1 MRGIDRLLVDR
12 VGLLT
17 VAAIFLVTVALS
29 DVLLRGL
36 RLDLTENRLYTLS
49 EGTVNILES
58 IPETVNLYFFFSD
71 RAAADNGYLRTYAQ
85 RVREILEEFEE
96 HAGDKLRVTAIDP
109 LPFSEEEDR
118 ATAFGLRGISLGL
131 TGDQVFLGIAG
142 TNAIGDE
149 ETIAFL
155 DPNKE
160 TLLEYELARL
170 VYTLANPSRPTV
182 GLISGLPMSGGFDQT
197 TQQPRQPWV
206 ITTQIQQL
214 FDLQPLISATQV
226 MDLDI
231 DLLMVVHP
239 KSLSTATLYAIDQY
253 ILGGG
258 RAILFVDPYAEADV
272 PPPDPSNPAAAMVAD
287 RSSNLQG
294 MLDAWGISV
303 PVNEVI
309 GDDLYALQVSGTG
322 QRPIRHLGYI
332 GIDASGLDRT
342 EVITTDLDKIIL
354 GYSGHIVAEE
364 TEDLAVTP
372 LIVSSDRA
380 GPIDATSIGFM
391 SDPDMLRNSFTP
403 SGERYV
409 IAARITGT
417 VETAFPD
424 GPPEVPDTVETSIT
438 SDEQLLVSEN
448 PINVILIAD
457 TDMLTD
463 RFWVQVQTFLGQRI
477 ATAFASNGN
486 FVINALENLTG
497 SSDLIGMR
505 SRESYSRPFT
515 RVMDLRRQAE
525 NEYRLTEQRLQQELR
540 DTEAKLTEL
549 QPTQTEGSTMILSPE
564 QEAELSRFQQERLRV
579 RKELRQVQ
587 RGLDQDIEDLGTRLK
602 AINIGLIPLLI
613 VIGSLLS
620 FLIRRRKSS

>member
-1 MRGIDRLLVDR
+1 MPVMDRFLVDR
-12 VGLLT
+12 VGLFA
-17 VAAIFLVTVALS
+17 VAAIFLITVALS
-29 DVLLRGL
+29 DVLLSGL

-58 IPETVNLYFFFSD
+58 IPETVNLYFFFSE
-71 RAAADNGYLRTYAQ
+71 RAAADNGYLRNYAQ

-96 HAGDKLRVTAIDP
+96 YAGSKLRVTAIDP

-118 ATAFGLRGISLGL
+118 ASAFGLRGISLGL
-131 TGDQVFLGIAG
+131 TTDQVFLGIAG

-170 VYTLANPSRPTV
+170 VYTLANPSKPTI
-182 GLISGLPMSGGFDQT
+182 GLISSLPMSGGLDPT
-197 TQQPRQPWV
+197 TQQPREPWA
-206 ITTQIQQL
+206 IATQIRQL
-214 FDLQPLISATQV
+214 FDLRTLVSATQV
-226 MDLDI
+226 IDSDF

-239 KSLSTATLYAIDQY
+239 KNLSPATLYAIDQY

-272 PPPDPSNPAAAMVAD
+272 PPPDPANPAAAMMAN
-287 RSSNLQG
+287 RSSNLQEI
-294 MLDAWGISV
+294 LDAWGISV
-303 PVNEVI
+303 PGNEVI
-309 GDDLYALQVSGTG
+309 GDDLYALQVSGPD
-322 QRPIRHLGYI
+322 QRPIRHLGYL
-332 GIDASGLDRT
+332 GIDSTGLDRT
-342 EVITTDLDKIIL
+342 EVITTDLENIIV
-354 GYSGHIVAEE
+354 GYVGHIIAEE
-364 TEDLAVTP
+364 NENLAVTP

-391 SDPDMLRNSFTP
+391 SDPDMLRNSFTA
-403 SGERYV
+403 SGEQYV

-424 GPPEVPDTVETSIT
+424 GPPDIPEAAGASFG
-438 SDEQLLVSEN
+438 SDEQLLVSES
-448 PINVILIAD
+448 PINVILVAD
-457 TDMLTD
+457 TDILTD

-525 NEYRLTEQRLQQELR
+525 NEFRLTEQRLQQELR
-540 DTEAKLTEL
+540 DTEAKLGEL
-549 QPTQTEGSTMILSPE
+549 EATRSEGSTLILSPE
-564 QEAELSRFQQERLRV
+564 QVAELDRFKQERLRV

-587 RGLDQDIEDLGTRLK
+587 RGLDQDIEDLGSRIK
-602 AINIGLIPLLI
+602 AINIGLVPLLI
-613 VIGSLLS
+613 VIGSFLS
-620 FLIRRRKSS
+620 FLIRRRKPS

>member
-1 MRGIDRLLVDR
+1 MDRLLVDR
-12 VGLLT
+12 VGLFA
-17 VAAIFLVTVALS
+17 VAAIFLITVALS
-29 DVLLRGL
+29 DLVLSGF
-36 RLDLTENRLYTLS
+36 RLDLTKNRLYTLS

-71 RAAADNGYLRTYAQ
+71 RAAADNGYLRNYAQ

-131 TGDQVFLGIAG
+131 TTDQVFLGIAG

-170 VYTLANPSRPTV
+170 VYTLANPGRPTV
-182 GLISGLPMSGGFDQT
+182 GLISALPMSGGFDPA
-197 TQQPRQPWV
+197 TQQPLQPWA
-206 ITTQIQQL
+206 ITSQIQQL
-214 FDLQPLISATQV
+214 FDLRTLISATQV
-226 MDLDI
+226 IDSDI

-239 KSLSTATLYAIDQY
+239 KNLSAATLYAIDQY

-272 PPPDPSNPAAAMVAD
+272 PPPDPSNPGAAMMAD
-287 RSSNLQG
+287 RSSNLQE
-294 MLDAWGISV
+294 MLDTWGISV
-303 PVNEVI
+303 PANEVI
-309 GDDLYALQVSGTG
+309 GDDLYALQVSGPG
-322 QRPIRHLGYI
+322 QRPIRHLGYL
-332 GIDASGLDRT
+332 GIDSTGLDRT
-342 EVITTDLDKIIL
+342 EVITTDLENIII
-354 GYSGHIVAEE
+354 GYAGHIVAEE
-364 TEDLAVTP
+364 SENLAVTP
-372 LIVSSDRA
+372 LILSSDRA

-391 SDPDMLRNSFTP
+391 SDPAMLRNSFTP
-403 SGERYV
+403 SGEQYV
-409 IAARITGT
+409 LAARITGT

-424 GPPEVPDTVETSIT
+424 GPPDIPDTVQTSLT
-438 SDEQLLVSEN
+438 SNEQLLVSEN

-457 TDMLTD
+457 TDILTD
-463 RFWVQVQTFLGQRI
+463 RLWVQVQTFLGQRI
-477 ATAFASNGN
+477 STAFASNGN

-515 RVMDLRRQAE
+515 RVMDLRRQADSE
-525 NEYRLTEQRLQQELR
+525 FRLTEQRLQQELR
-540 DTEAKLTEL
+540 DTEAKLGEL
-549 QPTQTEGSTMILSPE
+549 QATRTEGSRMILSPE
-564 QEAELSRFQQERLRV
+564 QEAELDRFTQERLRV

-602 AINIGLIPLLI
+602 VINIGLIPMLI
-613 VIGSLLS
+613 VIGSFLS
-620 FLIRRRKSS
+620 FLIRRRKPS

>member
-1 MRGIDRLLVDR
+1 MDRFLVDR
-12 VGLLT
+12 VGLFA
-17 VAAIFLVTVALS
+17 VAAIFLITVALS
-29 DVLLRGL
+29 DVLLSGL

-49 EGTVNILES
+49 DGTANILES
-58 IPETVNLYFFFSD
+58 IPETVNLYFFFSE
-71 RAAADNGYLRTYAQ
+71 RAAADNGYLRNYAQ

-96 HAGDKLRVTAIDP
+96 HAGGKLRVTAIDP

-131 TGDQVFLGIAG
+131 TTDQVFLGIAG

-170 VYTLANPSRPTV
+170 VYTLANPSRPTI
-182 GLISGLPMSGGFDQT
+182 GLISALPMSGGFDPG
-197 TQQPRQPWV
+197 TQQPREPWA
-206 ITTQIQQL
+206 IATQIQQL
-214 FDLQPLISATQV
+214 FDLRTLVSATQV
-226 MDLDI
+226 IDSDI

-239 KSLSTATLYAIDQY
+239 KNLSPATLYAIDQY

-272 PPPDPSNPAAAMVAD
+272 PPPDPSNPAAAMTAD
-287 RSSNLQG
+287 RSSNLQEI
-294 MLDAWGISV
+294 LDAWGISV
-303 PVNEVI
+303 PGNEVI
-309 GDDLYALQVSGTG
+309 GDDLYALQVSGPG
-322 QRPIRHLGYI
+322 QRPIRHLGYL
-332 GIDASGLDRT
+332 GIDSTGLDRT
-342 EVITTDLDKIIL
+342 EVITTDLENIII
-354 GYSGHIVAEE
+354 GYVGHIIAEE
-364 TEDLAVTP
+364 NENLAVTP

-380 GPIDATSIGFM
+380 GPIDAASIGFM
-391 SDPDMLRNSFTP
+391 SDPDMLRSSFTP
-403 SGERYV
+403 SGKQYV

-424 GPPEVPDTVETSIT
+424 GPPDIPEAAGTSFG
-438 SDEQLLVSEN
+438 SDEQLLVSEG
-448 PINVILIAD
+448 PINVILVAD
-457 TDMLTD
+457 TDILTD
-463 RFWVQVQTFLGQRI
+463 RFWVQIQTFLGQRI

-525 NEYRLTEQRLQQELR
+525 NEFRLTEQRLQQELR
-540 DTEAKLTEL
+540 DTEAKLGEL
-549 QPTQTEGSTMILSPE
+549 EATRSEGSTLILSPE
-564 QEAELSRFQQERLRV
+564 QEAELDRFKQERLRV

-602 AINIGLIPLLI
+602 AINIGLVPLLI
-613 VIGSLLS
+613 VIGSFLWL
-620 FLIRRRKSS
+620 LIRRLKPS

>member
-1 MRGIDRLLVDR
+1 MDRLFVDR
-12 VGLLT
+12 VGLFA
-17 VAAIFLVTVALS
+17 VAAIFLITVALS
-29 DVLLRGL
+29 DLLLSGL

-71 RAAADNGYLRTYAQ
+71 RAAADNGYLRNYAQ

-131 TGDQVFLGIAG
+131 TTDQVFLGIAG

-160 TLLEYELARL
+160 TLLEYQLARL
-170 VYTLANPSRPTV
+170 VYTLANPSKPTV
-182 GLISGLPMSGGFDQT
+182 GLISGLPMSGGFDPT
-197 TQQPRQPWV
+197 TQQPRQPWA
-206 ITTQIQQL
+206 IAAQIQQL
-214 FDLQPLISATQV
+214 FDLRTLMSANQLIDS
-226 MDLDI
+226 DI

-239 KSLSTATLYAIDQY
+239 KNLTAATLYAIDQY

-272 PPPDPSNPAAAMVAD
+272 PPSDPSNPAAAMMAD
-287 RSSNLQG
+287 RSSNLQE

-303 PVNEVI
+303 PANEVI
-309 GDDLYALQVSGTG
+309 GDDLYALQVSGPD
-322 QRPIRHLGYI
+322 QRPIRHLGYL
-332 GIDASGLDRT
+332 GIDSTGLDRT
-342 EVITTDLDKIIL
+342 EVITTDLENIIV
-354 GYSGHIVAEE
+354 GYAGHIVAEKSE
-364 TEDLAVTP
+364 TLAVTP
-372 LIVSSDRA
+372 LILSSDHA
-380 GPIDATSIGFM
+380 GPIDASSIGFM
-391 SDPDMLRNSFTP
+391 SDPAMLRSSFTP
-403 SGERYV
+403 SGEQYV
-409 IAARITGT
+409 LAARITGT

-424 GPPEVPDTVETSIT
+424 GPPDIPDTVQTSLT
-438 SDEQLLVSEN
+438 SNEQLLVSEN

-463 RFWVQVQTFLGQRI
+463 RLWVQVQTFLGQRI
-477 ATAFASNGN
+477 STAFASNGN

-525 NEYRLTEQRLQQELR
+525 SEFRLTEQRLQQELR
-540 DTEAKLTEL
+540 DTEAKLGEL
-549 QPTQTEGSTMILSPE
+549 QATRAEGSRMILSPE
-564 QEAELSRFQQERLRV
+564 QEAELDRFTQERLRV

-602 AINIGLIPLLI
+602 VINIGLIPMLI
-613 VIGSLLS
+613 VIGSFLS
-620 FLIRRRKSS
+620 FLIRRRKPS